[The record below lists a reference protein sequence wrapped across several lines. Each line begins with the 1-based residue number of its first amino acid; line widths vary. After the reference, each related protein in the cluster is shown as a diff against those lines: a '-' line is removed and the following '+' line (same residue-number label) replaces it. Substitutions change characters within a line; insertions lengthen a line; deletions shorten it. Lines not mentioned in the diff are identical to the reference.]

1 MNTTNKPVIF
11 RLAFVGMAMAL
22 TTACVH
28 SPADGPIIAK
38 AELSNAQNQQSG
50 IVVIRNGTGGPVM
63 LVDATGLAAGV
74 YGMHFHQIGKC
85 DAPGFTTA
93 GGHWNPVGRQHGLSN
108 ASGAHAGDLPNLE
121 INSND
126 KAAITVPLDP
136 SLFNGAQSLFDS
148 DGAAIIIHAR
158 ADDNMTDPSG
168 NSGDRILCGVLQ
180 AQSK

>member
-1 MNTTNKPVIF
+1 MDTFKKSVIF
-11 RLAFVGMAMAL
+11 RLAAVGLTMAL
-22 TTACVH
+22 TTACMH
-28 SPADGPIIAK
+28 TAANSPIIAK
-38 AELSNAQNQQSG
+38 AELSNAQGQPSG
-50 IVVIRNGTGGPVM
+50 SFVIRGGTSGPVM
-63 LVDATGLAAGV
+63 LVNTTGLAAGV
-74 YGMHFHQIGKC
+74 YGMHFHQTGKC
-85 DAPGFTTA
+85 ETPGFTTA
-93 GGHWNPVGRQHGLSN
+93 GGHWNPESRKHGLSN

-121 INSND
+121 INSID
-126 KAAITVPLDP
+126 TAAVTVPLDS